1 MSVRR
6 VMGIE
11 TEFGITSTQVDR
23 RGTPLSP
30 MLLSAQVV
38 RAYVAGSAPGD
49 ALPTGAGWDYADET
63 PLRDARGFEMARAL
77 ADRSQLT
84 DIEDPTIANT
94 VLANGARFYVDHA
107 HPEYSAPEV
116 TSPLA
121 AVRFDRAGELVVRRA
136 LETLAADGQDVRL
149 YKNNVDG
156 KGASYGTHENYLV
169 PRSVPFDRL
178 AGLLIPFL
186 VARPV
191 IAGAGRVGLGQ
202 ASETPGFQLSQ
213 RADYLEAEVG
223 LETTLRRPIVNTR
236 DEPHA
241 TPHLHRRLHVIV
253 GDATMADVTTYL
265 AMGSLSLVLRVIE
278 THPELLE
285 GMALVR
291 PVPSA
296 QVISHDPTL
305 RATVPLADGREL
317 TGLDLV
323 EAHLQAVEQARDLA
337 LASGDERWAEEPGE
351 GATSGGTGD
360 RRTDAQSDPATDTA
374 HVLVRW
380 RQVVDALRRDPA
392 EAAGQVEW
400 VAKHSLL
407 TRFRDRAGVGW
418 DDPRLAAMDI
428 QWHDVDPARGLAQ
441 KLRAAGHLERM
452 VTDEEIVTAVTSPPE
467 DTRAWFR
474 GECVRRFGPQGEMRG
489 ASWDSVTL
497 LDERR
502 HARRVRID
510 EPTSGSRAQIEPLLA
525 RHTRTATLLDEL
537 ASEDV

>member
-11 TEFGITSTQVDR
+11 TEFGITSTQLDR

-38 RAYVAGSAPGD
+38 RAYAAGSAAGD
-49 ALPTGAGWDYADET
+49 ALPTSAGWDYADET

-84 DIEDPTIANT
+84 DVDDPAIANT
-94 VLANGARFYVDHA
+94 VLSNGARFYVDHA

-121 AVRFDRAGELVVRRA
+121 AVRFDRAGELVALRA
-136 LETLAADGQDVRL
+136 LETLAADGQEVRL

-178 AGLLIPFL
+178 ARLLIPFL

-285 GMALVR
+285 GMTLAHPVR
-291 PVPSA
+291 SA
-296 QVISHDPTL
+296 QVVSHDPSL

-323 EAHLQAVEQARDLA
+323 EAHLQAVEQARDQA
-337 LASGDERWAEEPGE
+337 LASGDERWAEEPGQ
-351 GATSGGTGD
+351 GSAS
-360 RRTDAQSDPATDTA
+360 TDTQTTSQA
-374 HVLVRW
+374 GTDGVLARW
-380 RQVVDALRRDPA
+380 REVVDALRRDPA

-407 TRFRDRAGVGW
+407 GRFRQRAGVGW

-428 QWHDVDPARGLAQ
+428 QWHDLDPARGLAQ
-441 KLRAAGHLERM
+441 KLRAAGHLERL
-452 VTDEEIVTAVTSPPE
+452 VEDEQITTAVTAPPE

-474 GECVRRFGPQGEMRG
+474 GECVRRFGPQGDVRG

-510 EPTSGSRAQIEPLLA
+510 EPTSGTRAQVGPVLA
-525 RHTRTATLLDEL
+525 RHTHTATLLGEL
-537 ASEDV
+537 ASEDA